1 MSKSNQSTS
10 KIMDRVDTLENNVHE
25 CMRIIT
31 EILVAVKETKL
42 PSLEKLA
49 YLIRNRIDQ

>member
-1 MSKSNQSTS
+1 MSKSGLSSNHNN
-10 KIMDRVDTLENNVHE
+10 KIIGERIENLESNVQE

-49 YLIRNRIDQ
+49 YLI

>member
-1 MSKSNQSTS
+1 MSTS
-10 KIMDRVDTLENNVHE
+10 THSVNKVIGRVDTLETNVQE
-25 CMRIIT
+25 CMRIIA

-49 YLIRNRIDQ
+49 YLIKNRMDY